1 MTRPDVA
8 DRHASETHTEEP
20 APAAPHISPTITRP
34 PSTSAPDSSAPDTSA
49 TITSTPST
57 STPSA
62 GPVQLTVLPWWEP
75 HLAVAGVDPR
85 DPYVERFWLGILG
98 PSTVLLLRRFARGLE
113 EHPSGIRVGILDTS
127 LALGLGRGTGRN
139 APITRT
145 INRAIGFGLLRPI
158 TVDRMET
165 RTHLPL
171 LSPRNVRQLPPGLRH
186 AHAEW
191 LDARASSRASA
202 V

>member
-34 PSTSAPDSSAPDTSA
+34 PSTSAPDTSAPDTSP
-49 TITSTPST
+49 TIT

>member
-34 PSTSAPDSSAPDTSA
+34 PSTSAPDTSAPDTSA
-49 TITSTPST
+49 PDTSPTIT

-191 LDARASSRASA
+191 LDARASSRAGA